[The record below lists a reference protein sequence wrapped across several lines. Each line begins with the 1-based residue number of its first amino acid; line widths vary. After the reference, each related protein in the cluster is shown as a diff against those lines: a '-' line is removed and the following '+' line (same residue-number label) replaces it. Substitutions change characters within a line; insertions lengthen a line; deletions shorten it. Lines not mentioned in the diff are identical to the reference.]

1 MTIKITDK
9 EKRLILDGLRIASAR
24 LRDYSHAYAMNHDS
38 DNARDCLHEAGRYD
52 ELANKIER
60 ETAK

>member
-9 EKRLILDGLRIASAR
+9 EKRLILDGLRIASAL
-24 LRDYSHAYAMNHDS
+24 LRDYSHSYAMNHDA
-38 DNARDCLHEAGRYD
+38 DNARDCLHEAGMYD